1 MILTVFLFI
10 LGVAFL
16 YLGAEGLVRG
26 SIAIAKTM
34 GVRPI
39 VIGLTVVAFGTS
51 APEFIVS
58 LISAIAGS
66 SDIALG
72 NIVGSNIA
80 NIGLILGIAALIYP
94 VDIESQSITIYY
106 PVLLISSVILYLLAL
121 NGIVSFVDGVFLLAG
136 IIAFTVFLIKRNEKI
151 PGFES
156 SPPVLEQKR
165 KGLQVLF
172 IIGGIAFLIAGS
184 HLMVDSGVT
193 IARSFGVSEFVIG
206 VTLIAVGTS
215 LPELA
220 ATIVAVLKKNT
231 GIILGNIIGSN
242 IFNVL
247 FVAGGVSL
255 IHPLTVD
262 VSSLRFEFPVMII
275 FSVVLLIMMRSGF
288 IINRF
293 EGIILLI
300 GYLVFLV
307 FLLCG

>member
-1 MILTVFLFI
+1 
-10 LGVAFL
+10 
-16 YLGAEGLVRG
+16 
-26 SIAIAKTM
+26 
-34 GVRPI
+34 
-39 VIGLTVVAFGTS
+39 
-51 APEFIVS
+51 
-58 LISAIAGS
+58 
-66 SDIALG
+66 
-72 NIVGSNIA
+72 
-80 NIGLILGIAALIYP
+80 
-94 VDIESQSITIYY
+94 
-106 PVLLISSVILYLLAL
+106 
-121 NGIVSFVDGVFLLAG
+121 
-136 IIAFTVFLIKRNEKI
+136 
-151 PGFES
+151 
-156 SPPVLEQKR
+156 
-165 KGLQVLF
+165 
-172 IIGGIAFLIAGS
+172 
-184 HLMVDSGVT
+184 MVDSGVT
-193 IARSFGVSEFVIG
+193 IARAFGVSEFVIG